1 MKELVEY
8 IIQNLATN
16 QDEAEVICE
25 EEEDRVHITV
35 LLASED
41 MGRVIGRQ
49 GRIAKSIRAILKA
62 VAMKEDKLVTLD
74 IEEKQNE

>member
-16 QDEAEVICE
+16 LDEAEVICE
-25 EEEDRVHITV
+25 EDEDRVKITV
-35 LLASED
+35 LLAPED

-49 GRIAKSIRAILKA
+49 GRIVKSIRAILKA

-74 IEEKQNE
+74 IEEKQDE